1 MKKIVEFTIERV
13 HCNLC
18 FPFSLKNIMKKYY
31 PKNELEILVIRVFN
45 RHIVN
50 CFDLE
55 VLFDLAFLFFYALEK

>member
-1 MKKIVEFTIERV
+1 
-13 HCNLC
+13 
-18 FPFSLKNIMKKYY
+18 MKKYY
-31 PKNELEILVIRVFN
+31 PKNELEILIFVIRVFN